1 MSLLT
6 TKPARSM
13 MYAVSIGGLL
23 VCNGIMVMLIWND
36 LLSDVIEHQHHLTF
50 LEGTGI
56 TAFAYVLVFAV
67 KYGRATGV
75 SQTRTRT
82 RTPSAAQ
89 RCAEMTPEQRSA
101 LRNELVQSC
110 GCSETQTKS

>member
-23 VCNGIMVMLIWND
+23 VCNGFMVMLIWND
-36 LLSDVIEHQHHLTF
+36 LLADVVDHPHHLSF

-75 SQTRTRT
+75 SRT

-110 GCSETQTKS
+110 GCSETPTKS

>member
-1 MSLLT
+1 
-6 TKPARSM
+6 

-23 VCNGIMVMLIWND
+23 VCNGFMVMLIWND
-36 LLSDVIEHQHHLTF
+36 LLSDVIKHDHHLTF

-75 SQTRTRT
+75 SRT

-110 GCSETQTKS
+110 GCTETKGESTIGDALRAK